1 MIIKLSEDKNIKLI
15 DYPYNAKAE
24 ELEKKSESEPKFE
37 EGIAER
43 TKMRRQNTNE
53 ENRKG

>member
-24 ELEKKSESEPKFE
+24 ELEKKSESEPTFE

-43 TKMRRQNTNE
+43 TKMRRQNANE
-53 ENRKG
+53 ENREG